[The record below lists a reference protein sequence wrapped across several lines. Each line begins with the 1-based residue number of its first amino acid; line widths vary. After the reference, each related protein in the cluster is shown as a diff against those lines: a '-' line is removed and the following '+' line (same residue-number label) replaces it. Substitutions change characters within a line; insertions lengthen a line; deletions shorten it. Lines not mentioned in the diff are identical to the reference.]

1 MSNRQSL
8 CSGTFGSNMLDD
20 TLPHSDFSAPPQAAE
35 PLTLTAGTVLLHR
48 GDPVEH
54 LLHILQGRVVLG
66 VMVDGV
72 MAHQLGVVEG
82 PFWLEAASGLLG
94 LPHAVDAL
102 AETDIQLQNVPVQDF
117 VARVQA
123 LPEDAQNLL
132 MDMARSQRQQTEM
145 GVSRLAKD
153 ADARCAE
160 WLLRHAQPDELLG
173 GLAVKLTER
182 KRTIAAQLGIAPETF
197 SRVLRH
203 LRERQLISGGGRVLG
218 LPNPQALRELA
229 GV

>member
-1 MSNRQSL
+1 
-8 CSGTFGSNMLDD
+8 MLED
-20 TLPHSDFSAPPQAAE
+20 TLPHSALSATDLALE
-35 PLTLTAGTVLLHR
+35 PLALKAGTVLLHR
-48 GDPVEH
+48 GDPGEH
-54 LLHILQGRVVLG
+54 IAHILQGRVVLG
-66 VMVDGV
+66 VMVNGV
-72 MAHQLGVVEG
+72 MTHQLGVVEG

-94 LPHAVDAL
+94 LPHAVDAT
-102 AETDIQLQNVPVQDF
+102 AETDVQLQYVRVQDF
-117 VARVQA
+117 VAQVLT
-123 LPEDAQNLL
+123 LPEDSQNLL
-132 MDMARSQRQQTEM
+132 MDMARSQRQQTEL

-173 GLAVKLTER
+173 GLAVKFTER

>member
-1 MSNRQSL
+1 
-8 CSGTFGSNMLDD
+8 MLDN
-20 TLPHSDFSAPPQAAE
+20 TLPPSSFSAADPAVDAIAVEAA
-35 PLTLTAGTVLLHR
+35 TVLFNR
-48 GDPVEH
+48 GDAVDRIA
-54 LLHILQGRVVLG
+54 HILQGRVVLG
-66 VMVDGV
+66 VMADGV

-94 LPHAVDAL
+94 LPQAVDAVAETPVQLQQVSVADFL
-102 AETDIQLQNVPVQDF
+102 AEVK
-117 VARVQA
+117 A
-123 LPEDAQNLL
+123 LPEASQTLL

-145 GVSRLAKD
+145 AVSRLAKD

-160 WLLRHAQPDELLG
+160 WLLRHAEPVDMAG
-173 GLAVKLTER
+173 SLAVKLTER

-197 SRVLRH
+197 SRVLKH